1 MRFREYPCIKISNTL
16 FQFFTKKNKSSALDF
31 SAIGV
36 DIHSHLIPG
45 IDDGAQTIEDSLA
58 LIKKL
63 QELGFKEIITTP
75 HIYSDY
81 YPNTSADILSGLEK
95 LRTALKENNIDIPVK
110 AASEY
115 YLDDHFES
123 LLNQNDILTLDGKH
137 VLVEMSFFAAP
148 PKLFQYLF
156 KIQTKGYKPIL
167 AHPERYSFYEGD
179 IKKYDALKE
188 AGCLFQVNA
197 LSIAGYYGPLV
208 QRDAQKLL
216 KAGFIDLI
224 GTDMHHERHANAL
237 AKSLRSSDM
246 QKAITQIQNNN
257 SIFSFKEN

>member
-1 MRFREYPCIKISNTL
+1 M
-16 FQFFTKKNKSSALDF
+16 FQFFTKKNKSSALDY

-36 DIHSHLIPG
+36 DMHSHLIPG
-45 IDDGAQTIEDSLA
+45 IDDGAQTIEDSLV
-58 LIKKL
+58 LIKRL
-63 QELGFKEIITTP
+63 QALGFTEIITTP
-75 HIYSDY
+75 HTYSDY
-81 YPNTSADILSGLEK
+81 YPNTSAGILAGLETV
-95 LRTALKENNIDIPVK
+95 RAALKENNIDIPIK

-123 LLNQNDILTLDGKH
+123 LLNNHDILTLDEKH

-156 KIQTKGYKPIL
+156 KIQTKGYKPVL

-179 IKKYDALKE
+179 LKKYEALKE

-216 KAGFIDLI
+216 KAGMIDLI

-237 AKSLRSSDM
+237 AKSLSSPEM
-246 QKAITQIQNNN
+246 QKVLMQIQLNNPIV
-257 SIFSFKEN
+257 SAK